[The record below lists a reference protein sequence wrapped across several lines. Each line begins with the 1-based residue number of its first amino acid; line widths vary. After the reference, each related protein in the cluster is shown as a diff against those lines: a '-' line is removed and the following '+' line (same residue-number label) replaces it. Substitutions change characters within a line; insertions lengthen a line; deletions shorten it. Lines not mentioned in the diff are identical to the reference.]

1 MDSSRFR
8 KHPASS
14 RPHNSQG
21 WSKGNKYGS
30 VTVNVPSGL
39 YKIKLVYHSGFL
51 SCVADYKN
59 YHTKFGCRTP
69 RMNEIIM
76 RVTKDSNAVILPG
89 SKGYTHDGEISNST
103 FVTFNDAIQLVQG
116 QKLRI
121 WYREDLFNSQE
132 TDNSGSTLMYVLAI
146 SQQ

>member
-1 MDSSRFR
+1 MVG
-8 KHPASS
+8 A
-14 RPHNSQG
+14 
-21 WSKGNKYGS
+21 KGNKYGS

-51 SCVADYKN
+51 SCIPDYNN
-59 YHTKFGCRTP
+59 YHTTFGCRSSQID
-69 RMNEIIM
+69 RMDM
-76 RVTKDSNAVILPG
+76 RVTKESNAIILPG
-89 SKGYTHDGEISNST
+89 NNGFTHDGEISRST

-146 SQQ
+146 AQQ